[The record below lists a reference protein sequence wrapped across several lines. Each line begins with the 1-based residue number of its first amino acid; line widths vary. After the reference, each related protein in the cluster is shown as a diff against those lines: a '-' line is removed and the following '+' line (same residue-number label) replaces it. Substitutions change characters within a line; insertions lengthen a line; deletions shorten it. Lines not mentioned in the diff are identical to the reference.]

1 MKCSGKMASTTT
13 QWILELV
20 DKLTAPLRT
29 ATEAA
34 ERMTESVDDTTESVE
49 NLGRQAQEQTSRLE
63 KFGKG
68 MFFLNEIKDGV
79 DNIRDSFTG
88 AIQPGVNFQ
97 YALAQVQA
105 ISGLT
110 NDKMKL
116 VSDNARQLAKDFGVD
131 AAQGAGVFTNI
142 LSQLGP
148 EMAQFPDVLNSMAT
162 NAFTL
167 SKTMEGDVNGAVSA
181 LTASFNSFKP
191 PVDDAVESARIMERQ
206 MNIIA
211 KSAQVGAAEVPD
223 LVESLKNIGPS
234 AKNAGVSFAETNALL
249 QVLGQNQVKAAE
261 AGTALRNVM
270 LILSAPSSDAAKA
283 LKEAGVDI
291 EKMGDKSI
299 PLADRL
305 QTLIPVMND
314 TAIMS
319 RLFGRENIVAGQ
331 ILTGNI
337 DKIRSWTE
345 EVQGSNS
352 ATEQAAVIM
361 DTHAE
366 KMKRMQAWVD
376 DLKISFFELTEPI
389 APFIEILGIA
399 VTGIVTL
406 GMTIFSFTQVTSL
419 AWGAGLAKIV
429 TVVKVAAS
437 AITTAISSIPILGW
451 IALAVSALIGLGVYF
466 YNTSA
471 KVRGIFWGI
480 GETIKRFVV
489 GTFKLFGALF
499 EFVTMVLN
507 PVNWFKPEKI
517 QGAFS
522 NLVNYAKDIGK
533 SIGSGYQ
540 EGMQAG
546 MEDYRKSHPQ
556 KEQDAKG
563 NESIK
568 KTQLETLNNPTEI
581 NPTGNNQGGGTDSS
595 GSGTKSLGLGGSGGS
610 GNVRNITMNVTMN
623 NSFSISGESDYRKI
637 SQRMKQEL
645 IAIMTDA
652 SPATT

>member
-1 MKCSGKMASTTT
+1 MASTTT

-20 DKLTAPLRT
+20 DKITGPMRT
-29 ATEAA
+29 ATESAQ
-34 ERMTESVDDTTESVE
+34 RMTETVDNTTESVE
-49 NLGRQAQEQTSRLE
+49 ELGKTAQQSGGMLE

-68 MFFLNEIKDGV
+68 MFFMNEIKEGV
-79 DNIRDSFTG
+79 DNVRDSFSS

-110 NDKMKL
+110 NDKMEL
-116 VSDNARQLAKDFGVD
+116 VSKNARQLAKDFGVD

-148 EMAQFPDVLNSMAT
+148 EMAQFPDVLKSMAT

-167 SKTMEGDVNGAVSA
+167 SKTMEGDVDGAISA

-191 PVDDAVESARIMERQ
+191 PVDDAVESAKIMERQ

-223 LVESLKNIGPS
+223 LVMSLKNIGPS

-283 LKEAGVDI
+283 LREAGVDV

-299 PLADRL
+299 PLAERL
-305 QTLIPVMND
+305 STLIPVMND

-337 DKIRSWTE
+337 DTIKEWTE

-352 ATEQAAVIM
+352 ATDQAAIIM

-366 KMKRMQAWVD
+366 KMKRMQAFID
-376 DLKISFFELTEPI
+376 DLKISFFELAEPI

-399 VTGIVTL
+399 TGAIITI
-406 GMTIFSFTQVTSL
+406 GMTIFSFTQITSL
-419 AWGAGLAKIV
+419 AWGAAWAKMV
-429 TVVKVAAS
+429 TVVSVAAK
-437 AITTAISSIPILGW
+437 AITAAIASIPIIGW
-451 IALAVSALIGLGVYF
+451 IAIIVSALIGLGVYL

-471 KVRGIFWGI
+471 KVRGFFWGI
-480 GETIKRFVV
+480 GEVIKRFVV
-489 GTFKLFGALF
+489 GSIKLFWELLKF
-499 EFVTMVLN
+499 IWKVLN
-507 PVNWFKPEKI
+507 PSNWFQPRKMADE
-517 QGAFS
+517 FN
-522 NLVNYAKDIGK
+522 NLVDTAMEIGK
-533 SIGSGYQ
+533 SIGRGYQ

-546 MEDYRKSHPQ
+546 MADYEKKNPKAE
-556 KEQDAKG
+556 KE
-563 NESIK
+563 K
-568 KTQLETLNNPTEI
+568 KTELQSLNEKTEI
-581 NPTGNNQGGGTDSS
+581 QTGKNTEIIPGTNTGNNQ
-595 GSGTKSLGLGGSGGS
+595 KSLGLGGSGGGGS
-610 GNVRNITMNVTMN
+610 ARNITMNVTMN
-623 NSFSISGESDYRKI
+623 NTFTVNGETDYKKI
-637 SQRMKQEL
+637 SQRFKQEL
-645 IAIMTDA
+645 IAIMTDV
-652 SPATT
+652 SPAIS